1 MKKYILIMG
10 LMTCMCLITQS
21 CKNEEDDMMSNPAYN
36 FAKSFLGKTGEYP
49 GYWMVNG
56 VKADN
61 CVMAYDGTVLTFSKM
76 PIAALLKYC
85 KDGEFEANA
94 FADCPAF
101 NHFEEVLN
109 SADTQLEASPLV
121 VLPIPIGHSGDGL
134 YFSNAVQQ
142 KSLYNSQDGYV
153 ENYSNMYYSFSIKNR
168 EKTWFLD
175 LLFDYQTYGVYNIEQ
190 ESRVIRFYVK
200 TVRVTPSGHNQE
212 GIQTF
217 DPMIELTFIS
227 NNR

>member
-21 CKNEEDDMMSNPAYN
+21 CKNEEDDMMSNPAN
-36 FAKSFLGKTGEYP
+36 NILGYPGAYP
-49 GYWMVNG
+49 GYWTVDG

-61 CVMAYDGTVLTFSKM
+61 GVMTYDGTVLTFSKM

-85 KDGEFEANA
+85 KDEEFEANA